1 MLLIIPITKY
11 FPLSKT
17 VGIELPGSSNLIIT
31 RQEIDK
37 FRNLQLSEIISQKSG
52 INSTSIYGANSSGS
66 KTTIDIRKKGISPKS
81 GYIATGS
88 TKPLI
93 HTGRL
98 RDSIKPKKGGVEL
111 FRYGAYHNAGYKTT
125 HNAFTGRYFKETGV
139 QIANQNVPARP
150 FIDRGILMKTK
161 EKEEVF
167 KNFSRAIKQSLKK

>member
-1 MLLIIPITKY
+1 MKLQIKTTFSFSKLANKIEKIIENTASNFGK
-11 FPLSKT
+11 SAA
-17 VGIELPGSSNLIIT
+17 VGI
-31 RQEIDK
+31 K
-37 FRNLQLSEIISQKSG
+37 
-52 INSTSIYGANSSGS
+52 TSLERGNFEPLS